1 MPGNPASSR
10 RALGLA
16 AVALLLSG
24 CWSSAG
30 DEGAEDEPSG
40 APTVGHYVALGDS
53 YTAAPFVPDTQ
64 LAEGCFRSDGN
75 YPALLAEELGV
86 ERLTDVSCSAATTD
100 DLTGPQ
106 ATAGGRGR
114 VPAQLRVLDRGTD
127 LVTLGI
133 GANDEDLFARLISC
147 VTAGD
152 EVGCTE
158 ALASSRAVLQR
169 TEDRVE
175 RALATIEQR
184 APRARVVLV
193 GYPRLVDPASPCPLL
208 PAPEDRLADL
218 ARVERAL
225 DRSLRAAARSA
236 GADYLDLHAA
246 SAGHE
251 VCSSDPWVNG
261 PTTDESAA
269 LAFHPFA
276 AGQEAVATR
285 LLELLQGA
293 SR

>member
-1 MPGNPASSR
+1 MPAKPGSVG
-10 RALGLA
+10 LLA
-16 AVALLLSG
+16 AAALLLTG

-30 DEGAEDEPSG
+30 DEGVTQEPTRPVPSV
-40 APTVGHYVALGDS
+40 AQYVALGDS

-75 YPALLAEELGV
+75 YPSLLAEELGV
-86 ERLTDVSCSAATTD
+86 ERFTDVSCSAATTA
-100 DLTGPQ
+100 DLTGQQ

-127 LVTLGI
+127 LVTVGI

-152 EVGCTE
+152 EVGCDE
-158 ALASSRAVLQR
+158 ALASSRAVLAR
-169 TEDRVE
+169 TEDRVAQ
-175 RALATIEQR
+175 ALAAIEQR

-218 ARVERAL
+218 ARVERTL
-225 DRSLRAAARSA
+225 DRALQAAARST

-246 SAGHE
+246 SVGHE

-269 LAFHPFA
+269 LAFHPFTT
-276 AGQEAVATR
+276 GQEAVAER
-285 LLELLQGA
+285 VLELLEGA